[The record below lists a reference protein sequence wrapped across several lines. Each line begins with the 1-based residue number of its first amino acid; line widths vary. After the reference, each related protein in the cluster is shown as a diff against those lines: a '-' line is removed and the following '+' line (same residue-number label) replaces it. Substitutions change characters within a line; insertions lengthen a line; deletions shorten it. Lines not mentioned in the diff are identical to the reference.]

1 MRVLVIGK
9 NGQVGQSIRNIV
21 NKINRDNL
29 KNYDFIF
36 VGRDELDLSKS
47 ENIQAYFEKNKFDV
61 AINCAAYTNVEKAE
75 VNVYDAKLINHLA
88 VKEIATIAK
97 KNNMKLIHISTDFV
111 FDGDKSQ
118 PYIESDT
125 ASPRNIYGKTKLSGE
140 IAAISIMKFNAIIF
154 RSSWIYSE
162 YGNNFVDTII
172 KNATLKA
179 KLDIISDQFGT
190 PTYANDLAQTI
201 INILAEDKF
210 NMPEM
215 PSEIY
220 HYSNE
225 GECSWFDFAKEIVDT
240 LQIDCN
246 LSPITSDDY
255 PQLAKRPKYSVLS
268 KKKIS
273 EEFDL
278 NINYW
283 KDAPI
288 WDEKKIEVATKK
300 WFEYLK

>member
-1 MRVLVIGK
+1 MRVIVLGK
-9 NGQVGQSIRNIV
+9 NGQVGQSIQNIV
-21 NKINRDNL
+21 NKISHDNL
-29 KNYDFIF
+29 KNYDFVF

-75 VNVYDAKLINHLA
+75 VDENEASLINHMA
-88 VKEIATIAK
+88 VKEVATIAK

-111 FDGDKSQ
+111 FDGDKRE
-118 PYIESDT
+118 PYIESDKT
-125 ASPRNIYGKTKLSGE
+125 SPVNIYGKTKLAGE
-140 IAAISIMKFNAIIF
+140 FSAISIMKYNAVVL
-154 RSSWIYSE
+154 RSGWIYSDF
-162 YGNNFVDTII
+162 GNNFVDTII
-172 KNATLKA
+172 KNATLKGQ
-179 KLDIISDQFGT
+179 LNIISDQFGT
-190 PTYANDLAQTI
+190 PTYANDLAQI
-201 INILAEDKF
+201 IIDILNKDKF
-210 NMPEM
+210 NEREM
-215 PSEIY
+215 PSEIF

-225 GECSWFDFAKEIVDT
+225 GECSWFDFAKEIVDI

-283 KDAPI
+283 KDS
-288 WDEKKIEVATKK
+288 
-300 WFEYLK
+300 LKSCLQNLKLSNKSL

>member
-1 MRVLVIGK
+1 MRILVIGK
-9 NGQVGQSIRNIV
+9 NGQVGQSIQNLV
-21 NKINRDNL
+21 NKTSNSNL
-29 KNYDFIF
+29 SDYGFVF
-36 VGRDELDLSKS
+36 VGRDELDLSKAS
-47 ENIQAYFEKNKFDV
+47 NIQAYFEKNKFDV
-61 AINCAAYTNVEKAE
+61 VINCAAFTDVEKAE
-75 VNVYDAKLINHLA
+75 VDENDASLINHIA
-88 VKEIATIAK
+88 VKEVATIAK

-111 FDGDKSQ
+111 FDGDKRE
-118 PYIESDT
+118 PYIESDKT
-125 ASPRNIYGKTKLSGE
+125 SPINIYGKTKLAGE
-140 IAAISIMKFNAIIF
+140 FAAISIMKFNAIVL

-162 YGNNFVDTII
+162 FGNNFVDTII
-172 KNATLKA
+172 KNATFKGQLN
-179 KLDIISDQFGT
+179 IISDQFGT

-201 INILAEDKF
+201 IDILNKDKF
-210 NMPEM
+210 NEREM

-225 GECSWFDFAKEIVDT
+225 GECTWFDFAKEIVDI

-283 KDAPI
+283 KDS
-288 WDEKKIEVATKK
+288 
-300 WFEYLK
+300 LKSCLQNLKLSNKSL

>member
-1 MRVLVIGK
+1 MRILVIGK
-9 NGQVGQSIRNIV
+9 NGQVGQTIQNLG
-21 NKINRDNL
+21 NKTSDTNYS
-29 KNYDFIF
+29 NYDFVF
-36 VGRDELDLSKS
+36 VGRDELDLSNVR
-47 ENIQAYFEKNKFDV
+47 NIQAYFQKNKFDV
-61 AINCAAYTNVEKAE
+61 VINCAAYTKVDQAE
-75 VNVYDAKLINHLA
+75 VNENDASLINHIA
-88 VKEIATIAK
+88 VREVATIAK
-97 KNNMKLIHISTDFV
+97 KYNMKLIHISTDFV
-111 FDGDKSQ
+111 FDGKKRE
-118 PYIESDT
+118 PYIESDKT
-125 ASPRNIYGKTKLSGE
+125 SPLNIYGKTKLAGE
-140 IAAISIMKFNAIIF
+140 LDAISIMKFNAVVL

-172 KNATLKA
+172 KNATLKGQ
-179 KLDIISDQFGT
+179 LNIISDQFGT

-201 INILAEDKF
+201 IDILNKYKF
-210 NMPEM
+210 NEREM

-225 GECSWFDFAKEIVDT
+225 GECTWFDFAKEIVDI

-283 KDAPI
+283 KDS
-288 WDEKKIEVATKK
+288 
-300 WFEYLK
+300 LKSCLQNLKL

>member
-1 MRVLVIGK
+1 MRILVIGK
-9 NGQVGQSIRNIV
+9 NGQVGQSIQNLV
-21 NKINRDNL
+21 NKTSNSHLSD
-29 KNYDFIF
+29 YGFVF
-36 VGRDELDLSKS
+36 VGRDELDLSKAS
-47 ENIQAYFEKNKFDV
+47 HIQAYFDKNKFDV
-61 AINCAAYTNVEKAE
+61 VINCAAFTDVEKAE
-75 VNVYDAKLINHLA
+75 VDENDASLINHIA
-88 VKEIATIAK
+88 VKEVATIAK

-111 FDGDKSQ
+111 FDGDKRE
-118 PYIESDT
+118 PYIESDKT
-125 ASPRNIYGKTKLSGE
+125 SPVNIYGKTKLAGE
-140 IAAISIMKFNAIIF
+140 FAAISIMKFNAVVL

-162 YGNNFVDTII
+162 FGNNFVDTII
-172 KNATLKA
+172 KNATLKGQ
-179 KLDIISDQFGT
+179 LNIISDQFGT

-201 INILAEDKF
+201 IDILNKDKF
-210 NMPEM
+210 NEREM

-225 GECSWFDFAKEIVDT
+225 GECTWFDFAKEIVDI

-283 KDAPI
+283 KDS
-288 WDEKKIEVATKK
+288 
-300 WFEYLK
+300 LKSCLQNLKLSNKSL

>member
-1 MRVLVIGK
+1 MRILVTGK
-9 NGQVGQSIRNIV
+9 NGQVGQSIQNIV
-21 NKINRDNL
+21 NKTSNTYL
-29 KNYDFIF
+29 KKYGFVF
-36 VGRDELDLSKS
+36 VGRDKLDLSKAAS
-47 ENIQAYFEKNKFDV
+47 IHRYFEKNKFDV
-61 AINCAAYTNVEKAE
+61 IINCAGYTNVEKAE
-75 VNVYDAKLINHLA
+75 VDENNANLINHLA
-88 VKEIATIAK
+88 VKEIAKIAK

-111 FDGDKSQ
+111 FDGYKSQ
-118 PYIESDT
+118 PYIESEN
-125 ASPRNIYGKTKLSGE
+125 ASPINIYGKTKLAGE
-140 IAAISIMKFNAIIF
+140 IAVISIMKFNAIIV

-201 INILAEDKF
+201 IKVLAKDKF
-210 NMPEM
+210 NNHEM
-215 PSEIY
+215 PSQIY

-225 GECSWFDFAKEIVDT
+225 GECTWFDFAKEIVDI

-246 LSPITSDDY
+246 LFPINSNDY

-273 EEFDL
+273 EDFDL
-278 NINYW
+278 KINDW
-283 KDAPI
+283 KDP
-288 WDEKKIEVATKK
+288 
-300 WFEYLK
+300 LKHCLNNLRPSNKTL

>member
-9 NGQVGQSIRNIV
+9 NGQVGQSIQNLV
-21 NKINRDNL
+21 NKTSNSNL
-29 KNYDFIF
+29 SDYGFVF
-36 VGRDELDLSKS
+36 VGRDELDLSKAS
-47 ENIQAYFEKNKFDV
+47 NIQAYFEKNKFDV
-61 AINCAAYTNVEKAE
+61 VINCAAFTDVEKAE
-75 VNVYDAKLINHLA
+75 VDENDASLINHIA
-88 VKEIATIAK
+88 VKEVATIAK

-111 FDGDKSQ
+111 FDGDKRE
-118 PYIESDT
+118 PYIESDKT
-125 ASPRNIYGKTKLSGE
+125 SPVNIYGKTKLAGE
-140 IAAISIMKFNAIIF
+140 FAAISIMKFNAIVL

-162 YGNNFVDTII
+162 FGNNFVDTII
-172 KNATLKA
+172 KNATLKGQ
-179 KLDIISDQFGT
+179 LNIISDQFGT

-201 INILAEDKF
+201 IDILNKDKF
-210 NMPEM
+210 NEREM

-225 GECSWFDFAKEIVDT
+225 GECTWFDFAKEIVDI

-283 KDAPI
+283 KDS
-288 WDEKKIEVATKK
+288 
-300 WFEYLK
+300 LKSCLKNFKLSNKSL

>member
-1 MRVLVIGK
+1 MRILVIGK
-9 NGQVGQSIRNIV
+9 NGQVGQSIQNLV
-21 NKINRDNL
+21 NKTSNSNL
-29 KNYDFIF
+29 SDYGFVF
-36 VGRDELDLSKS
+36 VGRGELDLSKARH
-47 ENIQAYFEKNKFDV
+47 IQAYFDKNKFDV
-61 AINCAAYTNVEKAE
+61 VINCAAFTDVEKAE
-75 VNVYDAKLINHLA
+75 VDENDASLINHIA
-88 VKEIATIAK
+88 VKEVATIAK

-111 FDGDKSQ
+111 FDGGKRE
-118 PYIESDT
+118 PYIESDKT
-125 ASPRNIYGKTKLSGE
+125 SPVNIYGKTKLAGE
-140 IAAISIMKFNAIIF
+140 FAAISIMKFNAVVL

-162 YGNNFVDTII
+162 FGNNFVDTII
-172 KNATLKA
+172 KNATLKGQ
-179 KLDIISDQFGT
+179 LNIISDQFGT

-201 INILAEDKF
+201 IDILNKDKF
-210 NMPEM
+210 NEREM
-215 PSEIY
+215 PSAIY

-225 GECSWFDFAKEIVDT
+225 GECTWFDFAKEIVDI

-283 KDAPI
+283 KDS
-288 WDEKKIEVATKK
+288 
-300 WFEYLK
+300 LKSCLQNLKLSNKSL

>member
-1 MRVLVIGK
+1 MRILVTGK
-9 NGQVGQSIRNIV
+9 NGQVGQSIQNIV
-21 NKINRDNL
+21 NKTSNTNM
-29 KNYDFIF
+29 KNYQFVF
-36 VGRDELDLSKS
+36 VGRDELDLSKVS
-47 ENIQAYFEKNKFDV
+47 SIEAYFEKNKFDV
-61 AINCAAYTNVEKAE
+61 AINCAAYTNVEQAE
-75 VNVYDAKLINHLA
+75 GDEYDASLINHLA

-97 KNNMKLIHISTDFV
+97 NKNMKLIHISTDFV
-111 FDGDKSQ
+111 FDGNKSK
-118 PYIESDT
+118 PYIETDT
-125 ASPRNIYGKTKLSGE
+125 TSPINIYGKTKLAGE
-140 IAAISIMKFNAIIF
+140 FSAISIMKFNAVVF

-162 YGNNFVDTII
+162 FGNNFVDTII
-172 KNATLKA
+172 RNATLKGQ
-179 KLDIISDQFGT
+179 LQIISDQFGT

-225 GECSWFDFAKEIVDT
+225 GECSWFDFAKEIVDI

-283 KDAPI
+283 KDS
-288 WDEKKIEVATKK
+288 
-300 WFEYLK
+300 LKSCLQNLKLSNKSL

>member
-1 MRVLVIGK
+1 MRILVIGK
-9 NGQVGQSIRNIV
+9 NGQVGQSIQNLV
-21 NKINRDNL
+21 NKTSNSNL
-29 KNYDFIF
+29 SDFGFVF
-36 VGRDELDLSKS
+36 VGRDELDLSKAI
-47 ENIQAYFEKNKFDV
+47 NIQAYFEKNKFDV
-61 AINCAAYTNVEKAE
+61 VINCAAFTDVEKAE
-75 VNVYDAKLINHLA
+75 VDENDASLINHIA
-88 VKEIATIAK
+88 VKEVATIAK

-111 FDGDKSQ
+111 FDGDKRE
-118 PYIESDT
+118 PYIESDKT
-125 ASPRNIYGKTKLSGE
+125 SPVNIYGKTKLAGE
-140 IAAISIMKFNAIIF
+140 FAAISIMKFNAVVL

-162 YGNNFVDTII
+162 FGNNFVDTII
-172 KNATLKA
+172 KNATLKGQ
-179 KLDIISDQFGT
+179 LNIISDQFGT

-201 INILAEDKF
+201 IDILNKDEF
-210 NMPEM
+210 NEREM

-225 GECSWFDFAKEIVDT
+225 GECTWFDFAKEIVDI

-283 KDAPI
+283 KDS
-288 WDEKKIEVATKK
+288 
-300 WFEYLK
+300 LKSCLQNLKLSNKSL

>member
-1 MRVLVIGK
+1 MRILVIGK
-9 NGQVGQSIRNIV
+9 NGQVGQSIQNLV
-21 NKINRDNL
+21 NKTSNSNL
-29 KNYDFIF
+29 SDYGFVF
-36 VGRDELDLSKS
+36 VGRDELDLSNAS
-47 ENIQAYFEKNKFDV
+47 NIQAYFEKNKFDV
-61 AINCAAYTNVEKAE
+61 VINCAAFTDVEKAE
-75 VNVYDAKLINHLA
+75 VDENDASLINHIA
-88 VKEIATIAK
+88 VKEVATIAK

-111 FDGDKSQ
+111 FDGDKRE
-118 PYIESDT
+118 PYIESDKT
-125 ASPRNIYGKTKLSGE
+125 SPVNIYGKTKLAGE
-140 IAAISIMKFNAIIF
+140 FAAISIMKFNAIVL

-162 YGNNFVDTII
+162 FGNNFVDTII
-172 KNATLKA
+172 KNATLKGQ
-179 KLDIISDQFGT
+179 LNIISDQFGT
-190 PTYANDLAQTI
+190 PTYANDLAETI
-201 INILAEDKF
+201 IDILNKDKF
-210 NMPEM
+210 NEREM

-225 GECSWFDFAKEIVDT
+225 GECTWFDFAKEIVDI

-283 KDAPI
+283 KDS
-288 WDEKKIEVATKK
+288 
-300 WFEYLK
+300 LKSCLQNLKLSNKSL

>member
-1 MRVLVIGK
+1 MRILVIGK
-9 NGQVGQSIRNIV
+9 NGQVGQTIQNLVNITSDT
-21 NKINRDNL
+21 NYS
-29 KNYDFIF
+29 NYDFVF
-36 VGRDELDLSKS
+36 VGRDELDLSNVR
-47 ENIQAYFEKNKFDV
+47 NIQAYFKKNKFDV
-61 AINCAAYTNVEKAE
+61 VINCAAYTKVDQAE
-75 VNVYDAKLINHLA
+75 VNENDATLINHIA
-88 VKEIATIAK
+88 VREVATIAK
-97 KNNMKLIHISTDFV
+97 KYNMKLIHISTDFV
-111 FDGDKSQ
+111 FDGKKRE
-118 PYIESDT
+118 PYIESDKT
-125 ASPRNIYGKTKLSGE
+125 SPLNIYGKTKLAGE
-140 IAAISIMKFNAIIF
+140 LDAISIMKFNAVVL

-172 KNATLKA
+172 KNATLKGQ
-179 KLDIISDQFGT
+179 LNIISDQFGT

-201 INILAEDKF
+201 IDILNKFKF
-210 NMPEM
+210 NEREM
-215 PSEIY
+215 PSEMY

-225 GECSWFDFAKEIVDT
+225 GECTWFDFAKEIVDI

-283 KDAPI
+283 KDS
-288 WDEKKIEVATKK
+288 
-300 WFEYLK
+300 LKSCLQNLKLSNKSS

>member
-1 MRVLVIGK
+1 MRILVTGK
-9 NGQVGQSIRNIV
+9 NGQVGQSIQNIV
-21 NKINRDNL
+21 NKTSKTYL
-29 KNYDFIF
+29 KNHEFIF
-36 VGRDELDLSKS
+36 VGRDELDLSNTAS
-47 ENIQAYFEKNKFDV
+47 IQAYFKKNKFDV
-61 AINCAAYTNVEKAE
+61 AINCAAYTNVEQAE
-75 VNVYDAKLINHLA
+75 VDENDASLINHMA

-97 KNNMKLIHISTDFV
+97 KKNMKLIHISTDFV
-111 FDGDKSQ
+111 FDGNKSQ
-118 PYIESDT
+118 PYIETDT
-125 ASPRNIYGKTKLSGE
+125 TSPINVYGKTKLAGE
-140 IAAISIMKFNAIIF
+140 YSAISIMKYNAIIF

-162 YGNNFVDTII
+162 FGNNFVNTII
-172 KNATLKA
+172 KNATLKGH
-179 KLDIISDQFGT
+179 LDIISDQFGT

-225 GECSWFDFAKEIVDT
+225 GECTWFDFAKEIVDI

-246 LSPITSDDY
+246 LSRITSDDY
-255 PQLAKRPKYSVLS
+255 PQLAKRPNYSVLS

-283 KDAPI
+283 NDS
-288 WDEKKIEVATKK
+288 
-300 WFEYLK
+300 LKRCLKNLKLSNKFL

>member
-1 MRVLVIGK
+1 MRILVIGK
-9 NGQVGQSIRNIV
+9 NGQVGQTIQNLV
-21 NKINRDNL
+21 NKTSDTNYS
-29 KNYDFIF
+29 NYDFVF
-36 VGRDELDLSKS
+36 VGRDKLDLSNVR
-47 ENIQAYFEKNKFDV
+47 NIQVYFKKNKFDV
-61 AINCAAYTNVEKAE
+61 VINCAAYTKVDQAE
-75 VNVYDAKLINHLA
+75 VNENDASLINHIA
-88 VKEIATIAK
+88 VREVAMIAK
-97 KNNMKLIHISTDFV
+97 KYNMKLIHISTDFV
-111 FDGDKSQ
+111 FDGKKRE
-118 PYIESDT
+118 PYIESDKT
-125 ASPRNIYGKTKLSGE
+125 SPLNIYGKTKLAGE
-140 IAAISIMKFNAIIF
+140 LDAISIMKFNAVVL

-172 KNATLKA
+172 KNATLKGQ
-179 KLDIISDQFGT
+179 LNIISDQFGT

-201 INILAEDKF
+201 IDILNKYKF
-210 NMPEM
+210 NEREM

-225 GECSWFDFAKEIVDT
+225 GECTWFDFAKEIVDI

-283 KDAPI
+283 KDS
-288 WDEKKIEVATKK
+288 
-300 WFEYLK
+300 LKSCLQNLNLSNKSP

>member
-1 MRVLVIGK
+1 MRILVIGK
-9 NGQVGQSIRNIV
+9 NGQVGQTIQNLG
-21 NKINRDNL
+21 NKTSDTNYS
-29 KNYDFIF
+29 NYDFVF
-36 VGRDELDLSKS
+36 VGRDELDLSNVR
-47 ENIQAYFEKNKFDV
+47 NIQAYFQKNKFDV
-61 AINCAAYTNVEKAE
+61 VINCAAYTKVDQAE
-75 VNVYDAKLINHLA
+75 VNENDASLINHIA
-88 VKEIATIAK
+88 VREVATIAK
-97 KNNMKLIHISTDFV
+97 KYNMKLIHISTDFV
-111 FDGDKSQ
+111 FDGKKRE
-118 PYIESDT
+118 PYIESDKT
-125 ASPRNIYGKTKLSGE
+125 SPLNIYGKTKLAGE
-140 IAAISIMKFNAIIF
+140 LDAISIMKFNAVVL

-172 KNATLKA
+172 KNATLKGQ
-179 KLDIISDQFGT
+179 LNIISDQFGT

-201 INILAEDKF
+201 IDILNKYKF
-210 NMPEM
+210 NEREM

-225 GECSWFDFAKEIVDT
+225 GECTWFDFAKEIVDI

-283 KDAPI
+283 KDS
-288 WDEKKIEVATKK
+288 
-300 WFEYLK
+300 LKSCLQNLKLSNKSA